1 MLKGRS
7 VPQKRSPVARAPVY
21 RFWMRKTRH
30 PLLLIATPTAGRM
43 YAVHLRQLA
52 YKVEEAEDG
61 REALA
66 KAISR
71 LLTVIVRESNG
82 EAAD

>member
-1 MLKGRS
+1 
-7 VPQKRSPVARAPVY
+7 
-21 RFWMRKTRH
+21 
-30 PLLLIATPTAGRM
+30 M